1 MSTIEEVRRLILK
14 TIGSSTSSSK
24 KRSSPDG
31 ASSSFK
37 VKKLRKLVLLSLQT
51 DEDDKGAKK
60 TFKKAVQE
68 LEADQKLT
76 LGSDGVITLRKS
88 EEDTKKNKKS
98 KKKKKK
104 ETKVKREKDDD
115 DDEAKSHKRRK
126 HDDDDN
132 DETIKNEEEDEGSIK
147 NEEGDDTVVDTG
159 NNTKKKKP
167 CPGNPNGE
175 TRLFLGNLPFAVND
189 ASLRDF
195 LKPAI
200 TTHVKWITDSETGQF
215 YGSAFI
221 EVEGTRD
228 GAIATTEKNGQS
240 LLGRPIKINY
250 APAREGD
257 VWPPRTAVVTGGK
270 GQAGGSGVKAMSEK
284 PENCVK
290 LFVGN
295 LSYEIDDDIIVKFFG
310 NVGAEVKAARWLHHK
325 DSGDFKGCGYVEFWN
340 TEACEKGAVL
350 NGKNLLGRP
359 IRIDW
364 TD

>member
-1 MSTIEEVRRLILK
+1 MATIEEVRKLILK
-14 TIGSSTSSSK
+14 TIGSSSSSSSK
-24 KRSSPDG
+24 KRSSSDG

-68 LEADQKLT
+68 LESEQRLT

-88 EEDTKKNKKS
+88 EDDGKKNKKS
-98 KKKKKK
+98 KKKKKEK
-104 ETKVKREKDDD
+104 KVKREGNEDDD
-115 DDEAKSHKRRK
+115 VEGSSQKRRK
-126 HDDDDN
+126 HNEEDSN
-132 DETIKNEEEDEGSIK
+132 KTIKNEEEDEDFVK
-147 NEEGDDTVVDTG
+147 NEEGGDGMDAE

-221 EVEGTRD
+221 EVEGTKD

-310 NVGAEVKAARWLHHK
+310 NVDAEVKAARWLHHK